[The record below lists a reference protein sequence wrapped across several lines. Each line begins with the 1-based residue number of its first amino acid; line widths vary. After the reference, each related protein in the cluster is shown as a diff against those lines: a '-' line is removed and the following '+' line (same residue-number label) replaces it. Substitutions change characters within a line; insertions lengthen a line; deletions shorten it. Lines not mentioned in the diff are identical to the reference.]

1 MLVAVGWVGV
11 GGGLTGSEI
20 SPLKMPAVAM
30 LRASFLMY
38 VRGGLF
44 FSREVFFSLKALQQ
58 PPNVWAN
65 YFAVRLCCLFGFGS

>member
-1 MLVAVGWVGV
+1 MWVAVGWVGV

-20 SPLKMPAVAM
+20 PPLKMPAAAM